1 MKDYLIIGNSAAGI
15 SAAGEIRRR
24 DPAGRITVLSDEP
37 SFGYSRVLLPL
48 YLAGKLRKREMLIA
62 PRKFY
67 TSRRVRPLRNDPA
80 VRIDAKAQRVYTRS
94 GTGLPYD
101 SLLIATGAS
110 PRALR
115 VPGENLRGVHYLR
128 KISDAESILEDL
140 SSSPGPVVLAGG
152 GLVGVKSLEALMNR
166 GRKIHLVVSSDR
178 VLSQMLDKTASDV
191 FLECLAREGVRVH
204 LRTEIGS
211 FQGKGRLAAALLS
224 DGTLLPCCLAVVG
237 KGVTPNVDF
246 LQGTG
251 IMIGRGVRVDQHLAT
266 NIPGIYAAG
275 DVAEPLD
282 LLQERNAGNAIWPVA
297 VEGGRVAGGNMA
309 SEGSASLS
317 AILRMNA
324 VEVLGTRVISV
335 GDSEGE
341 QELRYFQKGT
351 SIYRKLVFSGNRLSG
366 FLLAG
371 DIRGAGVLTSLIKNR
386 AEISPSSLE
395 QGCERGFSYAP
406 CLRALGGKVQ
416 VLET

>member
-67 TSRRVRPLRNDPA
+67 TSLRVRLLRNDPA

-110 PRALR
+110 PRTLG

-128 KISDAESILEDL
+128 KISDAESIREDL
-140 SSSPGPVVLAGG
+140 SSSRGPVVLAGG
-152 GLVGVKSLEALMNR
+152 GLVGVKSLEALVKKRPKNPPGGFLRPGSFADAGQNRLRRISGMFRQGGGSRAPSHRDQLLFR
-166 GRKIHLVVSSDR
+166 GRVVWP
-178 VLSQMLDKTASDV
+178 
-191 FLECLAREGVRVH
+191 
-204 LRTEIGS
+204 
-211 FQGKGRLAAALLS
+211 AALLS
-224 DGTLLPCCLAVVG
+224 DGTLLPCGLAIVG
-237 KGVTPNVDF
+237 KGVTPNVDL

-251 IMIGRGVRVDQHLAT
+251 ITMGRGVRVDQHLAT

-309 SEGSASLS
+309 CPKDPLLFPRS
-317 AILRMNA
+317 LRMNA
-324 VEVLGTRVISV
+324 VEVLGTRVVSV
-335 GDSEGE
+335 GNSEGE
-341 QELRYFQKGT
+341 QELRYFRKGSSYLPET
-351 SIYRKLVFSGNRLSG
+351 G
-366 FLLAG
+366 FLRKSPFGILTG
-371 DIRGAGVLTSLIKNR
+371 RGHPG
-386 AEISPSSLE
+386 
-395 QGCERGFSYAP
+395 RGRSDLP
-406 CLRALGGKVQ
+406 D
-416 VLET
+416 